1 MNFNDDNV
9 FFLADFDDN
18 MEATIVLPLIREIQK
33 QREKKNGRIDLY
45 INSFGGYRHLV
56 FQLISLVRLAQREGI
71 VVRTIVPDI
80 AYSAGSI
87 LAVTGTKG
95 ERYIEKTAEHLI
107 HYGNTGSAESTPEQ
121 VERTYAQKKL
131 GFSKILRHYQD
142 NTNLDASDLDQLMND
157 DQGFIPANRCIKW
170 GLADKY
176 MEKFDVGIA
185 NGITL

>member
-1 MNFNDDNV
+1 MNLHDGNV

-33 QREKKNGRIDLY
+33 QRRLVDGRIDLY

-56 FQLISLVRLAQREGI
+56 FQLISLVENAKRDGV

-87 LAVTGTKG
+87 LAVTGTPG

-107 HYGNTGSAESTPEQ
+107 HYGHTGGGGESTPEQ
-121 VERTYAQKKL
+121 VERVYSAKAL
-131 GFSKILRHYQD
+131 GFKKILTHYKKF
-142 NTNLDASDLDQLMND
+142 TNFPEGEIERLMSDDMA
-157 DQGFIPANRCIKW
+157 FIPATKCIKY

-176 MEKFDVGIA
+176 MDKFDIGWDD
-185 NGITL
+185 